1 MAYIDLHFHSI
12 YSDGTYT
19 PEELL
24 SHAKKKELS
33 VVSLTDHDTIKGLER
48 AEKQAKEL
56 GIRFINGVEINS
68 CCTVGT
74 KSINIHVLGYHFS
87 SEKMNEYMKT
97 LKALRDE
104 HNDAII
110 KALQRV
116 GIGIEYEDIEKPF
129 DECILTRMNFART
142 LVKKGYA
149 STEREALAKYL
160 HKGGSAYVA
169 CSYPPFSVVTQKIH
183 DAGGIVSLAHPAEYG
198 LTDDETELLIKNLMG
213 HGLEAIEVIHPS
225 QDSVYSKKLQD
236 IAIKNELAFTGG
248 SDFHGNPNGDIT
260 LGMGG
265 ENGMIPDR
273 ILANLFNS
281 NNKKSSRKSTIA

>member
-24 SHAKKKELS
+24 NHAKKKELS

-48 AEKQAKEL
+48 AENQATKL
-56 GIRFINGVEINS
+56 GIKFIHGVEINS
-68 CCTVGT
+68 CCTVGN

-87 SEKMNEYMKT
+87 TEKMNEYMNT

-104 HNDAII
+104 HNDAILR
-110 KALQRV
+110 ALQRV
-116 GIGIEYEDIEKPF
+116 GICIDPDDIEKPF

-169 CSYPPFSVVTQKIH
+169 CSYPPFSVVTQKVH

-198 LTDDETELLIKNLMG
+198 LTDDETELLVKNLMDY
-213 HGLEAIEVIHPS
+213 GLEAIEVFHPS

-236 IAIKNELAFTGG
+236 IAIKNKMAFTGG

-265 ENGMIPDR
+265 ENMMIPDS
-273 ILANLFNS
+273 ILANLFYL
-281 NNKKSSRKSTIA
+281 

>member
-12 YSDGTYT
+12 YSDGIYT

-24 SHAKKKELS
+24 NHAKKKELS

-48 AEKQAKEL
+48 AEKQAAKL
-56 GIRFINGVEINS
+56 GIKFIYGVEINS
-68 CCTVGT
+68 CCTVGN

-87 SEKMNEYMKT
+87 AEKMNEYMNT
-97 LKALRDE
+97 LKTLRDE
-104 HNDAII
+104 HNDAILR
-110 KALQRV
+110 ALQRV
-116 GIGIEYEDIEKPF
+116 GIGIVHDDIEKPF
-129 DECILTRMNFART
+129 DGCILTRMNFART

-169 CSYPPFSVVTQKIH
+169 CSYPPFSVVTQKVH
-183 DAGGIVSLAHPAEYG
+183 DAGGIVSLAHPAEYE
-198 LTDDETELLIKNLMG
+198 LTDEETELLVKNLMDY
-213 HGLEAIEVIHPS
+213 GLEAIEVIHPS

-236 IAIKNELAFTGG
+236 IAVKNKLAFTGG
-248 SDFHGNPNGDIT
+248 SDFHGNSDGDIT

-265 ENGMIPDR
+265 EKMMIPDR
-273 ILANLFNS
+273 ILANLFHL
-281 NNKKSSRKSTIA
+281 

>member
-24 SHAKKKELS
+24 YYAKKKELS

-48 AEKQAKEL
+48 AGKQSEKL
-56 GIRFINGVEINS
+56 GIKFINGVEINS
-68 CCTVGT
+68 CCYVNNRLV
-74 KSINIHVLGYHFS
+74 NIHVLGYNFTI
-87 SEKMNEYMKT
+87 EKMNEYMQA

-116 GIGIEYEDIEKPF
+116 GICIDYDDIEKQF
-129 DECILTRMNFART
+129 EECILTRMNFART

-149 STEREALAKYL
+149 ATEWEALTKYL
-160 HKGGSAYVA
+160 HKGGSAYVE
-169 CSYPPFSVVTQKIH
+169 CSYPPFSVVAQKVH

-198 LTDDETELLIKNLMG
+198 LDDNETELLIKNLMNY
-213 HGLEAIEVIHPS
+213 GLEAIEVIHPS
-225 QDSVYSKKLQD
+225 QDTIYSKKLQD
-236 IAIKNELAFTGG
+236 IAIKNNLAFTGG
-248 SDFHGNPNGDIT
+248 SDFHGNNNNGVD

-265 ENGMIPDR
+265 ENMMIPDS
-273 ILANLFNS
+273 ILANAHWFN
-281 NNKKSSRKSTIA
+281 AC

>member
-24 SHAKKKELS
+24 YYAKKKELS

-48 AEKQAKEL
+48 ARKQSEKL
-56 GIRFINGVEINS
+56 GIKFINGVEINS
-68 CCTVGT
+68 CCYVNNRLV
-74 KSINIHVLGYHFS
+74 NIHVLGYNFTI
-87 SEKMNEYMKT
+87 EKMNEYMKA

-104 HNDAII
+104 HNDTII

-116 GIGIEYEDIEKPF
+116 GICIDYDDVEKQF
-129 DECILTRMNFART
+129 EECILTRMNFART

-149 STEREALAKYL
+149 ATEWEALTKYL
-160 HKGGSAYVA
+160 HKGGSAYVE
-169 CSYPPFSVVTQKIH
+169 CSYPPFSVVAQKVH

-198 LTDDETELLIKNLMG
+198 LDDNETELLIKNLMNY
-213 HGLEAIEVIHPS
+213 GLEAIEVIHPS
-225 QDSVYSKKLQD
+225 QDTIYSKKLQD
-236 IAIKNELAFTGG
+236 IAIKNNLAFTGG
-248 SDFHGNPNGDIT
+248 SDFHGNNDNGVD

-265 ENGMIPDR
+265 DNMMIPDS
-273 ILANLFNS
+273 ILANVSL
-281 NNKKSSRKSTIA
+281 I